1 MGVPGGVPLFEK
13 EVAPFIK
20 KPKILINP
28 AGFITPWGCCFFFK
42 VALFPITPWEGP
54 KLCLVQF
61 GNRPFLKMGG
71 LCGRAACKLSS
82 AKFRVSY

>member
-1 MGVPGGVPLFEK
+1 MKVALSILVGARGHPMGVPGGVPLFEK

-42 VALFPITPWEGP
+42 VAPG
-54 KLCLVQF
+54 
-61 GNRPFLKMGG
+61 
-71 LCGRAACKLSS
+71 
-82 AKFRVSY
+82 Y